1 MIIAGNMVGCYSM
14 LGKTVILEDTNGEE
28 IAGVVVENETILTA
42 TDEDVRKGKVYVS
55 NNGISVGTLDI

>member
-14 LGKTVILEDTNGEE
+14 LGKTIIIEDENGEE

-55 NNGISVGTLDI
+55 SNGISVGTLDI